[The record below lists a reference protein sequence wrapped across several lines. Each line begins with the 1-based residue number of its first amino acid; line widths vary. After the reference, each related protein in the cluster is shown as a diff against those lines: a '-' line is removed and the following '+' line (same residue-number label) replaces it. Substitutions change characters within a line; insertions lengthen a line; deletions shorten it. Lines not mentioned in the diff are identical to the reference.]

1 MILILSVIFTDY
13 EISVIDTL
21 SALIYNEDFSG
32 FERKLKY
39 YYNNDVDTNI
49 LRCLKLAY
57 LELYMMDNSTDYRY
71 DEFVSL
77 LDTLMNIKGET
88 LRERLF
94 IAIGASI
101 GAVFYGRR
109 GNLPKAISLGN
120 IAFNIFSEIYR
131 TYPDVYDTYLPMGI
145 YHFAMGYL
153 SGSSE
158 RKKKGLEMVKEAS
171 EKANLVK
178 PLTYASLVYMYIF
191 DKKPAYGIKYA
202 LKALS
207 MFPNSRTFRWIL
219 ASAYKEAGMYEK
231 SIKIYEEII
240 DDLKRRNPN
249 CKVCIAEVYYHIGE
263 SYKKMGND
271 SLARENFWSSHRYL
285 SMENDPYRQR
295 KVKDIK
301 AKLSKYGIK

>member
-1 MILILSVIFTDY
+1 MILLLSFVFTDY

-21 SALIYNEDFSG
+21 SILLYNENFSG
-32 FERKLKY
+32 FERKLRY
-39 YYNNDVDTNI
+39 YYDIGVDENI

-57 LELYMMDNSTDYRY
+57 LELYMTDNSTDYRY

-77 LDTLMNIKGET
+77 LDTLMNIKGKT

-94 IAIGASI
+94 VAVAASV

-109 GNLPKAISLGN
+109 GNIPKAISLGN
-120 IAFNIFSEIYR
+120 IAFNIFTRIYN

-153 SGSSE
+153 SRSSG
-158 RKKKGLEMVKEAS
+158 RKRKGLEMVKKAS
-171 EKANLVK
+171 KKAILVK
-178 PLTYASLVYMYIF
+178 PLAYAALVYMYIF

-207 MFPNSRTFRWIL
+207 MFPKSRTFRWIL
-219 ASAYKEAGMYEK
+219 AFAYKEAGMYDK
-231 SIKIYEEII
+231 AIKIYEEII
-240 DDLKRRNPN
+240 KDLKRRNPN
-249 CKVCIAEVYYHIGE
+249 CKVCIAEVYYYIGE

-271 SLARENFWSSHRYL
+271 SLAREKFWSSHYYL
-285 SMENDPYRQR
+285 RMENDPYRER